1 VISETHLDIQP
12 GDSPGTY
19 ILAGE
24 LDMATAPNIA
34 EISARRHGAVILDF
48 TNVTFVD
55 SIGIWALVNL
65 VRGMDG
71 GTLVIRHA
79 SGNVKRTLEL
89 VDLADAPGIVLQE

>member
-12 GDSPGTY
+12 GESPGTY
-19 ILAGE
+19 LLAGE
-24 LDMATAPNIA
+24 IDMATAPSVA
-34 EISARRHGAVILDF
+34 EISTRRHGTVILDF
-48 TNVTFVD
+48 THVTFVD

-71 GTLVIRHA
+71 GTLVIKNP

-89 VDLADAPGIVLQE
+89 VDLADTPGIVLQE